1 MKTAT
6 QTTLAERL
14 GRTLGQAWRVYVRL
28 DQRAQG
34 GLVVRGWTSGTA
46 KAVLT
51 IIKLALLGLLFY
63 TAFWLALLIMCTL
76 ATAWIAKQGDTE
88 SEADFLGRKAEEHD
102 HREGL
107 FYHPASYTDDS
118 DLRFEDD

>member
-6 QTTLAERL
+6 QTTFAERL
-14 GRTLGQAWRVYVRL
+14 VRTLGQVWRIYERL
-28 DQRAQG
+28 EQRANG
-34 GLVVRGWTSGTA
+34 WLVVRGWASDST

-51 IIKLALLGLLFY
+51 IIKLALLGLLFN

-76 ATAWIAKQGDTE
+76 AAAWVAKQSDTE
-88 SEADFLGRKAEEHD
+88 NEADFLGRKAEECD

-107 FYHPASYTDDS
+107 FYHPASYTDDP
-118 DLRFEDD
+118 DPRFEDD